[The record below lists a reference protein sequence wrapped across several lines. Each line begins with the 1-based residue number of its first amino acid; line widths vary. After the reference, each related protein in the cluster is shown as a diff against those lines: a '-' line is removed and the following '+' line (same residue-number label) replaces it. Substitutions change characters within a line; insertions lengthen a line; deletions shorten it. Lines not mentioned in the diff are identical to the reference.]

1 MGEGPATVEVA
12 HHLSGHGGHGEHD
25 GLHAALE
32 LVEVLILAIVAIAT
46 AWSGYQAVKWDA
58 QQRLFY
64 GESSAIRF
72 EAEEAKL
79 VGTQQLAADAALL
92 NGWLQAVDDKDLE
105 LMRIFEKR
113 FSPEYRVGFDAWL
126 KTDPL
131 TNPDAPAGPAAMP
144 EYKNVLVEKGRDLH
158 KEAEAHFHEGTE
170 ANHTAEKYVRDTVLF
185 AMVLFLVAM
194 AQRLKHRVA
203 RIALNAFAGLMLV
216 YVLFSVV
223 TLPRL

>member
-12 HHLSGHGGHGEHD
+12 HHLSGHAAHGDHD
-25 GLHAALE
+25 RLHGFLE
-32 LVEVLILAIVAIAT
+32 LVEVLILATVAIAT

-64 GESSAIRF
+64 GESSTMRF
-72 EAEEAKL
+72 EAEDAKL
-79 VGTQQLAADAALL
+79 TGTQQLAADAALL
-92 NGWLQAVDDKDLE
+92 NGWLQAVDDENLE

-113 FSPEYRVGFDAWL
+113 FSPEYLIAFDAWL

-131 TNPDAPAGPAAMP
+131 TNDDAPAGPAAMP
-144 EYKNVLVEKGRDLH
+144 EYKNTLVETGREKND
-158 KEAEAHFHEGTE
+158 KAEEHFHEGTE

-203 RIALNAFAGLMLV
+203 RITLNTFAGVMLV
-216 YVLFSVV
+216 FVLTSVV

>member
-25 GLHAALE
+25 RLHGFLE
-32 LVEVLILAIVAIAT
+32 LIEVLILAIVAIAT

-64 GESSAIRF
+64 GESSAIRT

-79 VGTQQLAADAALL
+79 TATQQLSADAALL
-92 NGWLQAVDDKDLE
+92 NGWLQAVDDQDLE

-113 FSPEYRVGFDAWL
+113 FSPDYRTAFDAWL
-126 KTDPL
+126 KTEPL
-131 TNPDAPAGPAAMP
+131 TNSDAPAGPAAMP
-144 EYKNVLVEKGRDLH
+144 EYKNALAEKG
-158 KEAEAHFHEGTE
+158 KELTAEAAEHFHEGTE

-194 AQRLKHRVA
+194 AQRLKHRLA
-203 RIALNAFAGLMLV
+203 RITLNAFAGVMLV
-216 YVLFSVV
+216 YVLVSVV